1 MNEMNIDSL
10 TAVLESAVSVAI
22 ILVVLLKFLPNLR
35 VDEFRQSMFSVR
47 DELFDVAASGAIDF
61 SHPAYLLLRQSMNGF
76 IRYGHQLTVFR
87 LACNMIR
94 WKLHHER
101 VFSWAM
107 RWDEALKTIE
117 NDSAKQTLIE
127 LHDRSLALVT
137 KRLITGS
144 MILLSALFVMVLCS
158 MIRDG
163 WVSVREVARKAAFA
177 IVNRIIDPR
186 FIEEEAARA

>member
-1 MNEMNIDSL
+1 MNIDSL

-94 WKLHHER
+94 WKQLHHER

-163 WVSVREVARKAAFA
+163 WVPAV
-177 IVNRIIDPR
+177 
-186 FIEEEAARA
+186 